1 MDIEVALTAL
11 VGIIT
16 SVVSW
21 FAARRKNLAD
31 VQSNELDNV
40 EKAVKFY
47 REQLEDIASR
57 WKAATDE
64 ANTMNM
70 LYKTAITDIN
80 RLEIQV
86 AKMERINTDLQSTI
100 NELVEQNKALI
111 QELQKYKQ
119 LNGKTLTNE

>member
-119 LNGKTLTNE
+119 LNGKTLTHE